1 MNRQSWLL
9 NLSLL
14 KTNPAFRAV
23 FIARFIS
30 ILSLGLLGV
39 AIPVQIQM
47 MTHSTWQV
55 GLSVTLTGASM
66 FVGLMVGGVLAD
78 RYERKRLILLA
89 RGTCGVGF
97 VGLCLNALLPEP
109 SLAAIY
115 LLGIWDG
122 FFASLGVTALLAAT
136 PALVGRE
143 NLMQAGA
150 ITMLTVR
157 LGSVIS
163 PMIGGLLL
171 ATGGVAWN
179 FGLAAA
185 GTFITTLT
193 LLRLP
198 QLPPPPQ
205 PREHPLRSLLAG
217 LTFLCRSP
225 LIGGIALLGG
235 LLTMASAVRVLY
247 PALAGSWQMSAG
259 QIGLLYAAIPLGA
272 ALGALTSGQLA
283 QTVRPGALML
293 ATTVGSFVAIA
304 LFSLMPHWALG
315 ALCLALFGWLSAI
328 SSLLQY
334 TLIQTQTP
342 EHMLGRINGLWTAQN
357 VTGDAIGAAL
367 LGGLG
372 AVMTPAASASAKST
386 PVKRCCAAPSRPATS
401 WWTGSGGPAMANR
414 QVPSDLNID
423 LAATAPQAVVGDLER
438 RTHQL
443 QRLVL
448 PLLVLFD
455 DFVRHGVLGLN
466 ARLIAGPDRTH
477 RLVDIRQSHGHD
489 QMPSIPS
496 VQSRVPFE
504 TLI

>member
-14 KTNPAFRAV
+14 KTHPAFRAV

-66 FVGLMVGGVLAD
+66 FIGLMVGGVLAD

-179 FGLAAA
+179 FGLAA
-185 GTFITTLT
+185 TRQFITTLP

-235 LLTMASAVRVLY
+235 LLTMASAVRV
-247 PALAGSWQMSAG
+247 
-259 QIGLLYAAIPLGA
+259 
-272 ALGALTSGQLA
+272 
-283 QTVRPGALML
+283 R
-293 ATTVGSFVAIA
+293 
-304 LFSLMPHWALG
+304 
-315 ALCLALFGWLSAI
+315 
-328 SSLLQY
+328 
-334 TLIQTQTP
+334 
-342 EHMLGRINGLWTAQN
+342 
-357 VTGDAIGAAL
+357 
-367 LGGLG
+367 
-372 AVMTPAASASAKST
+372 
-386 PVKRCCAAPSRPATS
+386 
-401 WWTGSGGPAMANR
+401 
-414 QVPSDLNID
+414 
-423 LAATAPQAVVGDLER
+423 
-438 RTHQL
+438 
-443 QRLVL
+443 
-448 PLLVLFD
+448 
-455 DFVRHGVLGLN
+455 
-466 ARLIAGPDRTH
+466 
-477 RLVDIRQSHGHD
+477 
-489 QMPSIPS
+489 
-496 VQSRVPFE
+496 
-504 TLI
+504 

>member
-1 MNRQSWLL
+1 MNRQSRLL

-14 KTNPAFRAV
+14 QTHPAFRAV

-55 GLSVTLTGASM
+55 GLSVTLTGCSM

-109 SLAAIY
+109 SLIALY

-179 FGLAAA
+179 YGLAAA

-198 QLPPPPQ
+198 LLPPPPQ
-205 PREHPLRSLLAG
+205 PREHPLKSLLAG
-217 LTFLCRSP
+217 LKFLFNSP

-235 LLTMASAVRVLY
+235 LLTMALSGAGRRLADVGLADWFALCRYSAGGSAWGVDQRSAGANGETGRSDADDDGRLICGHCAVQPDAGLGIGRAVSGAIWLAERDQLAVAVH
-247 PALAGSWQMSAG
+247 PDSDPDAGS
-259 QIGLLYAAIPLGA
+259 
-272 ALGALTSGQLA
+272 
-283 QTVRPGALML
+283 
-293 ATTVGSFVAIA
+293 
-304 LFSLMPHWALG
+304 
-315 ALCLALFGWLSAI
+315 
-328 SSLLQY
+328 
-334 TLIQTQTP
+334 
-342 EHMLGRINGLWTAQN
+342 
-357 VTGDAIGAAL
+357 DARAY
-367 LGGLG
+367 
-372 AVMTPAASASAKST
+372 
-386 PVKRCCAAPSRPATS
+386 
-401 WWTGSGGPAMANR
+401 
-414 QVPSDLNID
+414 
-423 LAATAPQAVVGDLER
+423 
-438 RTHQL
+438 
-443 QRLVL
+443 
-448 PLLVLFD
+448 
-455 DFVRHGVLGLN
+455 
-466 ARLIAGPDRTH
+466 
-477 RLVDIRQSHGHD
+477 
-489 QMPSIPS
+489 
-496 VQSRVPFE
+496 
-504 TLI
+504 

>member
-14 KTNPAFRAV
+14 KTHPAFRAV

-163 PMIGGLLL
+163 PMIGGLLP
-171 ATGGVAWN
+171 TGGVAWN

-283 QTVRPGALML
+283 QTV
-293 ATTVGSFVAIA
+293 
-304 LFSLMPHWALG
+304 
-315 ALCLALFGWLSAI
+315 C
-328 SSLLQY
+328 
-334 TLIQTQTP
+334 
-342 EHMLGRINGLWTAQN
+342 GR
-357 VTGDAIGAAL
+357 
-367 LGGLG
+367 
-372 AVMTPAASASAKST
+372 
-386 PVKRCCAAPSRPATS
+386 
-401 WWTGSGGPAMANR
+401 
-414 QVPSDLNID
+414 
-423 LAATAPQAVVGDLER
+423 
-438 RTHQL
+438 
-443 QRLVL
+443 
-448 PLLVLFD
+448 
-455 DFVRHGVLGLN
+455 
-466 ARLIAGPDRTH
+466 AR
-477 RLVDIRQSHGHD
+477 
-489 QMPSIPS
+489 
-496 VQSRVPFE
+496 
-504 TLI
+504 

>member
-1 MNRQSWLL
+1 MNRQSRLL

-14 KTNPAFRAV
+14 QTHPAFRAV

-55 GLSVTLTGASM
+55 GLSVTLTGCSM

-109 SLAAIY
+109 SLIAIY

-150 ITMLTVR
+150 ITMLT
-157 LGSVIS
+157 
-163 PMIGGLLL
+163 
-171 ATGGVAWN
+171 
-179 FGLAAA
+179 
-185 GTFITTLT
+185 FITTLT

-198 QLPPPPQ
+198 LLPPPPQ
-205 PREHPLRSLLAG
+205 PREHPMKSLLAG
-217 LTFLCRSP
+217 LKFLFNSP

-247 PALAGSWQMSAG
+247 PALADGWQMSAS

-283 QTVRPGALML
+283 QTAKPGALML
-293 ATTVGSFVAIA
+293 MTTVGSFVAIA
-304 LFSLMPHWALG
+304 LFSLMPVWALG

-342 EHMLGRINGLWTAQN
+342 EAMLGRINGLWTAQN

-372 AVMTPAASASAKST
+372 AMMTPVASASTSGW
-386 PVKRCCAAPSRPATS
+386 VLVIVGVILIGLLGELRRFQRPE
-401 WWTGSGGPAMANR
+401 
-414 QVPSDLNID
+414 
-423 LAATAPQAVVGDLER
+423 AVSE
-438 RTHQL
+438 
-443 QRLVL
+443 
-448 PLLVLFD
+448 
-455 DFVRHGVLGLN
+455 
-466 ARLIAGPDRTH
+466 
-477 RLVDIRQSHGHD
+477 S
-489 QMPSIPS
+489 
-496 VQSRVPFE
+496 
-504 TLI
+504 

>member
-14 KTNPAFRAV
+14 KTHPAFRAV

-185 GTFITTLT
+185 GSKF
-193 LLRLP
+193 
-198 QLPPPPQ
+198 
-205 PREHPLRSLLAG
+205 
-217 LTFLCRSP
+217 
-225 LIGGIALLGG
+225 LLGWELIPG
-235 LLTMASAVRVLY
+235 LDPIFMAPGDQPGEVMRAIEVIGSISCVLLGAYPMVLLLTRWFEKPLMRVGNLLKINNMAAGGMVATLANNIPMFGMMKQMDTRGKVINCAFSVSA
-247 PALAGSWQMSAG
+247 AF
-259 QIGLLYAAIPLGA
+259 
-272 ALGALTSGQLA
+272 ALGDHLGFAA
-283 QTVRPGALML
+283 ANMNAMIFPMI
-293 ATTVGSFVAIA
+293 VGKLV
-304 LFSLMPHWALG
+304 G
-315 ALCLALFGWLSAI
+315 G
-328 SSLLQY
+328 
-334 TLIQTQTP
+334 
-342 EHMLGRINGLWTAQN
+342 
-357 VTGDAIGAAL
+357 VTAIG
-367 LGGLG
+367 
-372 AVMTPAASASAKST
+372 V
-386 PVKRCCAAPSRPATS
+386 
-401 WWTGSGGPAMANR
+401 AM
-414 QVPSDLNID
+414 
-423 LAATAPQAVVGDLER
+423 
-438 RTHQL
+438 
-443 QRLVL
+443 
-448 PLLVLFD
+448 LLVPKD
-455 DFVRHGVLGLN
+455 EN
-466 ARLIAGPDRTH
+466 
-477 RLVDIRQSHGHD
+477 
-489 QMPSIPS
+489 
-496 VQSRVPFE
+496 VPAPANTE
-504 TLI
+504 AEAHS

>member
-9 NLSLL
+9 NMSLL
-14 KTNPAFRAV
+14 KTHPAYRAV

-39 AIPVQIQM
+39 GVPVQIQA
-47 MTHSTWQV
+47 MTGSSALV
-55 GLSVTLTGASM
+55 GLAVTLTGGAM
-66 FVGLMVGGVLAD
+66 FVGLMIGGVLAD

-89 RGTCGVGF
+89 RGTCGIGF
-97 VGLCLNALLPEP
+97 VGLCINAALPEP
-109 SLAAIY
+109 SLTAIY
-115 LLGIWDG
+115 LLGLWDG
-122 FFASLGVTALLAAT
+122 FFGALGVTALLAAT

-171 ATGGVAWN
+171 ASGGVVWN
-179 FGLAAA
+179 YALAAA

-205 PREHPLRSLLAG
+205 PREHPLKSLLAAFQ
-217 LTFLCRSP
+217 FLLRSP

-247 PALAGSWQMSAG
+247 PALAVDWQMSASE
-259 QIGLLYAAIPLGA
+259 IGLLYAAVPLGA
-272 ALGALTSGQLA
+272 AFGALTSGNIA
-283 QTVRPGALML
+283 QSVRPGRIML
-293 ATTVGSFVAIA
+293 CATVAAFVAIA
-304 LFSLMPHWALG
+304 LFSLMPVWALG
-315 ALCLALFGWLSAI
+315 VFFLALFGWLSAV

-342 EHMLGRINGLWTAQN
+342 EAMLGRINGLWTAQN

-367 LGGLG
+367 LGSMG
-372 AVMTPAASASAKST
+372 ALMTPQTSAS
-386 PVKRCCAAPSRPATS
+386 V
-401 WWTGSGGPAMANR
+401 GGW
-414 QVPSDLNID
+414 V
-423 LAATAPQAVVGDLER
+423 LAGVG
-438 RTHQL
+438 
-443 QRLVL
+443 LVL
-448 PLLVLFD
+448 VMLLAE
-455 DFVRHGVLGLN
+455 VRRFRNGECVS
-466 ARLIAGPDRTH
+466 P
-477 RLVDIRQSHGHD
+477 SH
-489 QMPSIPS
+489 
-496 VQSRVPFE
+496 
-504 TLI
+504 

>member
-14 KTNPAFRAV
+14 KTHPAFRAV

-55 GLSVTLTGASM
+55 GLSVTLTGGSM
-66 FVGLMVGGVLAD
+66 FVGLMIGGVLAD

-89 RGTCGVGF
+89 RGTCGIGF
-97 VGLCLNALLPEP
+97 VGLCLNAMLPEP
-109 SLAAIY
+109 SLIAIY

-122 FFASLGVTALLAAT
+122 LFASIGVTALLAAT

-179 FGLAAA
+179 YGLAAA

-198 QLPPPPQ
+198 RLAPPPQ
-205 PREHPLRSLLAG
+205 PREHPLKSLNAG
-217 LTFLCRSP
+217 LKFLFNSP

-247 PALAGSWQMSAG
+247 PALAGSWQMSAS

-272 ALGALTSGQLA
+272 AFGALTSGQLA
-283 QTVRPGALML
+283 QTAKPGVLM
-293 ATTVGSFVAIA
+293 
-304 LFSLMPHWALG
+304 LFSLMPVWELG

-342 EHMLGRINGLWTAQN
+342 ENMLGRINGLWTAQN

-372 AVMTPAASASAKST
+372 AILTPAASASASGWAL
-386 PVKRCCAAPSRPATS
+386 VIVGVVLVGLLRELRRFQRP
-401 WWTGSGGPAMANR
+401 
-414 QVPSDLNID
+414 
-423 LAATAPQAVVGDLER
+423 
-438 RTHQL
+438 
-443 QRLVL
+443 
-448 PLLVLFD
+448 
-455 DFVRHGVLGLN
+455 
-466 ARLIAGPDRTH
+466 
-477 RLVDIRQSHGHD
+477 
-489 QMPSIPS
+489 
-496 VQSRVPFE
+496 E
-504 TLI
+504 TVSES